1 MLTVIRCPPI
11 LSSLPCI
18 NYYYGQHGYCERL
31 HFDSVPVK
39 YFGHWMPKGKC
50 PPFIVVQSL
59 KLMAIIKLQSN
70 KRNKLMAIWWR
81 SIYDAHKSSRC
92 RCECGLRV
100 AGCGMRWSM
109 MWITCEL
116 QSWRWFRAWLIG
128 FCNDKYRSYDLWGD
142 NKHSCSCGERT
153 VFYF

>member
-81 SIYDAHKSSRC
+81 SIYDAYKSSRC
-92 RCECGLRV
+92 RCECGCGLRDALEHDV
-100 AGCGMRWSM
+100 NN
-109 MWITCEL
+109 MWIAILKMVSRMTNRIL
-116 QSWRWFRAWLIG
+116 QWQISFVWFVG
-128 FCNDKYRSYDLWGD
+128 GQQTFMFFFFFNFC
-142 NKHSCSCGERT
+142 
-153 VFYF
+153 